1 MIFFSIILNIFK
13 SKHLVL
19 ALWNLKYPK
28 GVLVPFLCQR
38 FFCFWP
44 IFELYLIHPSTLQD
58 FHKKNKHWT
67 VVAGKIWNGAK
78 KSKCSANPLTF
89 VSSPFKCDWNFFFWS
104 LVRVTWYTQSW
115 VIIFELKGPTVS
127 CFYIFWWSSKYY
139 YTIMNCQPSSSIL
152 FYFHRYSQK
161 IEKMSH
167 FVLTILS
174 NFEKRWDIF
183 FKICGLLKIPEL

>member
-1 MIFFSIILNIFK
+1 MEPQISQRSSCAIFMPKVLLLLTHFRVIPNTSFDPIL
-13 SKHLVL
+13 
-19 ALWNLKYPK
+19 
-28 GVLVPFLCQR
+28 
-38 FFCFWP
+38 
-44 IFELYLIHPSTLQD
+44 D
-58 FHKKNKHWT
+58 FQKKNKHWT

-139 YTIMNCQPSSSIL
+139 YTIMNYQPSSSIL
-152 FYFHRYSQK
+152 SYFHRYSQK
-161 IEKMSH
+161 IEKVSH
-167 FVLTILS
+167 LVLTLLS
-174 NFEKRWDIF
+174 N
-183 FKICGLLKIPEL
+183 